1 MGGIMDLHIRLHI
14 HRPDACMPAT
24 RSWRRDSATACI
36 IDQSL
41 SVQSSRSTYHAA
53 LLLHNKKVDI
63 HVALR
68 VLAHRNQHRKAA
80 PEG

>member
-1 MGGIMDLHIRLHI
+1 MNLHIRVHI
-14 HRPDACMPAT
+14 HRPDACMLGT
-24 RSWRRDSATACI
+24 RSWRRDIATACT

-41 SVQSSRSTYHAA
+41 SVQSSHSTYHAA
-53 LLLHNKKVDI
+53 LLLHNKEVDI

-68 VLAHRNQHRKAA
+68 VLAHRNQHRKAS